1 MKNWQ
6 KIIGLIIFISI
17 FIFGVLTWINAYVD
31 AKYIIEPFKI
41 DIIEERYYIYVDS
54 LSTLMWINYFISLV
68 LFIILWRKGGKQ

>member
-1 MKNWQ
+1 MKTWQ

-17 FIFGVLTWINAYVD
+17 FIFGVLTWINPYVD

-68 LFIILWRKGGKQ
+68 LFIILWRKGGGQ